1 VALGDELGA
10 VQCAGDAVWAAC
22 CRREVLARPPTHPH
36 NTAWRCGDV
45 APGPAR
51 PGRVPICGSTP
62 QYVVTSISKFFSPF
76 ITQRQRQRL
85 LPAVHAQDNETRQML
100 SFRSLMEETA

>member
-1 VALGDELGA
+1 MALGDELGA

-22 CRREVLARPPTHPH
+22 CRREVLARPPTPPH

-51 PGRVPICGSTP
+51 PGRVPICRSTP
-62 QYVVTSISKFFSPF
+62 QYVVTSILNSFH
-76 ITQRQRQRL
+76 L
-85 LPAVHAQDNETRQML
+85 LSLSARDSDLSQLCMLKTTR
-100 SFRSLMEETA
+100 RDRC